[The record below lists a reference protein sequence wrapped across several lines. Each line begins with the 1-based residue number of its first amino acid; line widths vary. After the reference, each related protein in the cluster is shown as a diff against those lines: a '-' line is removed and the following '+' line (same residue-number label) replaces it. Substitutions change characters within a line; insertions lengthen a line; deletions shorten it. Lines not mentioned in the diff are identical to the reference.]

1 MLQYLINLQFV
12 LYQNLFVSK
21 IEIRATTLTHH
32 HAVTYYIDLCVTIE
46 VRFFFSFLSLHFF
59 FFLGFALFP
68 VCTDCHSHN
77 QQKKISFRF
86 LVNITRI
93 LEELLSHRPHTN

>member
-21 IEIRATTLTHH
+21 IEIRATTLTYH
-32 HAVTYYIDLCVTIE
+32 HAVTYYTHLCVTIE
-46 VRFFFSFLSLHFF
+46 ERF